1 MEATHTDPG
10 QPHVF
15 ADGDTRLVGA
25 RRCPYVSPQ
34 LVELRLTETRPVA
47 RLMHRVARDYPQDKP
62 LFRAAFGLVVIAD
75 HLNAII
81 AGLGDYAP
89 PLGAPEDPFDWSGL
103 PVSAA
108 VAKRATLCIH
118 ACRAEEALA
127 QGLRGKCL
135 GICEATATALG
146 RGGA

>member
-1 MEATHTDPG
+1 MEAT
-10 QPHVF
+10 
-15 ADGDTRLVGA
+15 DGEVRLVGVT
-25 RRCPYVSPQ
+25 RKPYTDPR
-34 LVELRLTETRPVA
+34 LVELRLSETRPVA
-47 RLMHRVARDYPQDKP
+47 RLIDRVARDYPQDEP

-81 AGLGDYAP
+81 AGLGDYP
-89 PLGAPEDPFDWSGL
+89 DGPGKPLEGTDWSGL

-146 RGGA
+146 RGWA

>member
-1 MEATHTDPG
+1 MEAT
-10 QPHVF
+10 
-15 ADGDTRLVGA
+15 DGEVRLVGVT
-25 RRCPYVSPQ
+25 RKPYTDPQ
-34 LVELRLTETRPVA
+34 LVELRLTETRTVA
-47 RLMHRVARDYPQDKP
+47 RLIDRVAHDYPKDEP
-62 LFRAAFGLVVIAD
+62 LLRAVRDLAIIAD

-81 AGLGDYAP
+81 ACVGDYTP
-89 PLGAPEDPFDWSGL
+89 PLSAPEDPFDWSGL

-135 GICEATATALG
+135 GICEATAAALG

>member
-1 MEATHTDPG
+1 MEAT
-10 QPHVF
+10 
-15 ADGDTRLVGA
+15 DGEVRLVGVT
-25 RRCPYVSPQ
+25 RKPYTDPQ
-34 LVELRLTETRPVA
+34 LVELRLMETRPVA
-47 RLMHRVARDYPQDKP
+47 RLIDRVARDYPKDEP
-62 LFRAAFGLVVIAD
+62 LLRAVRDLAIIAD

-81 AGLGDYAP
+81 ACVGDYTP

>member
-1 MEATHTDPG
+1 MEATDGEVRLIGVTRKPYTDP
-10 QPHVF
+10 
-15 ADGDTRLVGA
+15 RL
-25 RRCPYVSPQ
+25 R
-34 LVELRLTETRPVA
+34 ELRLTETRPVA
-47 RLMHRVARDYPQDKP
+47 RLMHLVAHDYPQDEP
-62 LFRAAFGLVVIAD
+62 LLRAAFGLVVIAD

-81 AGLGDYAP
+81 AGLGDYTP
-89 PLGAPEDPFDWSGL
+89 PLNAPEDPFDWSGL

-146 RGGA
+146 RGGG

>member
-1 MEATHTDPG
+1 MEAT
-10 QPHVF
+10 
-15 ADGDTRLVGA
+15 DGEVRLVGTT
-25 RRCPYVSPQ
+25 RKPYTDPQ

-47 RLMHRVARDYPQDKP
+47 RLIDRVARDYPQDEP
-62 LFRAAFGLVVIAD
+62 LLRAVRGLAIIAD

-81 AGLGDYAP
+81 ACVGDYTP
-89 PLGAPEDPFDWSGL
+89 PLSAPGDPFDWSGL

-118 ACRAEEALA
+118 ACRAEEALS